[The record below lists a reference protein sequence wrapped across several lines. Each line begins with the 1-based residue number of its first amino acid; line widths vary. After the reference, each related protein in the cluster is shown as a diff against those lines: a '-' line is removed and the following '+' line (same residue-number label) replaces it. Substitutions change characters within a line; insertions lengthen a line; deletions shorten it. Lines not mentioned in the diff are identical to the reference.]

1 MEFVTIALGTLGML
15 VYKNKPDE
23 ITVESKINGK
33 KYKVLKKGDYIATAN
48 TLATL
53 EDKSRA
59 FIAAAAAAYPDDPN
73 IKRIQKYWTGG
84 ISEIPQSETIA
95 YAIEKK
101 ELYLCVRD
109 TQGNLQNID
118 DLFFVLLHELSH
130 VMNPTYGHDDTFWKQ
145 FKKTLE
151 MANKLGYLPYKNY
164 DDYSVTVCGKEI
176 TSNPATCVYKG
187 ECYSE
192 LKPIRPSR

>member
-15 VYKNKPDE
+15 IYKNKPDE
-23 ITVESKINGK
+23 ITMESKINGK
-33 KYKVLKKGDYIATAN
+33 QYKVLKKGDYVAAAD

-59 FIAAAAAAYPDDPN
+59 FIAAAAAAYPNDPN

-101 ELYLCVRD
+101 ELYICVRD
-109 TQGNLQNID
+109 ANGALQNID

-151 MANKLGYLPYKNY
+151 MANKLGYLPYRNY
-164 DDYSVTVCGKEI
+164 DDHPVEVCGKQI

-192 LKPIRPSR
+192 LKVLRP

>member
-15 VYKNKPDE
+15 IYKNKPDE

-33 KYKVLKKGDYIATAN
+33 QYKVLKKGDYVAAAD

-59 FIAAAAAAYPDDPN
+59 FIAAAAAAYPNDPN
-73 IKRIQKYWTGG
+73 IKRIQKYWTEG

-101 ELYLCVRD
+101 ELYICVRD
-109 TQGNLQNID
+109 ANGTLQNID

-151 MANKLGYLPYKNY
+151 MANKLGYLPYRNY
-164 DDYSVTVCGKEI
+164 DDHPVDVCGKKI
-176 TSNPATCVYKG
+176 TSNPATCVTRG
-187 ECYSE
+187 SV
-192 LKPIRPSR
+192 IRS